1 MFSTDELTDAQWQ
14 IADAIAR
21 QLVIDGT
28 DVNELRKAATYLRD
42 EINKIVPSLSDGQKL
57 KEHEDGKKIGKK
69 FFDYLKTLVRH
80 GNAIGH
86 SKRTLGYYQ
95 SLDAVC
101 SQYIENYQEDA
112 ERMLHI
118 LSWAARLVQYYDKG
132 VPTGEIQRPTVMSER
147 EAELKAVNEVNTFV
161 VGQTLEATVTA
172 IRGNKVTYQFL
183 KIIKLTQKEPKKA
196 SEMSVGQKLEIE
208 IIQLRDDGLPKKIK
222 ALK

>member
-1 MFSTDELTDAQWQ
+1 MLATEELTDAQWP

-28 DVNELRKAATYLRD
+28 DVNELRKAMAYLRD
-42 EINKIVPSLSDGQKL
+42 RRDQAAA
-57 KEHEDGKKIGKK
+57 GKK

-101 SQYIENYQEDA
+101 SQYLTSYQDDPLK
-112 ERMLHI
+112 MLYL

-132 VPTGEIQRPTVMSER
+132 VPTGEIEKPTVMSER
-147 EAELKAVNEVNTFV
+147 EAEIQAVTQANEFAI
-161 VGQTLEATVTA
+161 GQALEATVTSVKGS
-172 IRGNKVTYQFL
+172 RVTYEL
-183 KIIKLTQKEPKKA
+183 LGTIRLTIKEPKRSKNL
-196 SEMSVGQKLEIE
+196 SEEDVVTVEIT
-208 IIQLRDDGLPKKIK
+208 QLREDGFPKKVK
-222 ALK
+222 VTE

>member
-1 MFSTDELTDAQWQ
+1 MLATDELTDAQWQ

-21 QLVIDGT
+21 QLVIEGT

-42 EINKIVPSLSDGQKL
+42 RQDEPGA
-57 KEHEDGKKIGKK
+57 GKK

-101 SQYIENYQEDA
+101 GQYLESYQDDA
-112 ERMLHI
+112 PRMLYI

-132 VPTGEIQRPTVMSER
+132 VPTGEIEQPTVQSER
-147 EAELKAVNEVNTFV
+147 EAEIQAVTQANKFE
-161 VGQTLEATVTA
+161 VGQELEAIVTA
-172 IRGNKVTYQFL
+172 IKGNKVTYEIL
-183 KIIKLTQKEPKKA
+183 GAIKLTAKEPKKA
-196 SEMSVGQKLEIE
+196 SSLSPGQQVIVKVIGLKDDDSPKNVKLST
-208 IIQLRDDGLPKKIK
+208 
-222 ALK
+222 

>member
-1 MFSTDELTDAQWQ
+1 MLASDELTDAQWQ

-21 QLVIDGT
+21 QLVIEGT

-42 EINKIVPSLSDGQKL
+42 RQDEPGA
-57 KEHEDGKKIGKK
+57 GKK

-101 SQYIENYQEDA
+101 NQYLNSYQDDA
-112 ERMLHI
+112 ERMLYI

-132 VPTGEIQRPTVMSER
+132 VPTGEIEQPTVQSER
-147 EAELKAVNEVNTFV
+147 EAEIQAVTQAHKFEI
-161 VGQTLEATVTA
+161 GQKLESTITA
-172 IRGNKVTYQFL
+172 IKGSKVTYEIL
-183 KIIKLTQKEPKKA
+183 GSIKLTQKEPKRA
-196 SEMSVGQKLEIE
+196 FGMTELQQIEVE
-208 IIQLRDDGLPKKIK
+208 IIQLRDDGLPKK
-222 ALK
+222 LKPII

>member
-1 MFSTDELTDAQWQ
+1 MLASDELTDAQWQ

-21 QLVIDGT
+21 QLVIEGT

-42 EINKIVPSLSDGQKL
+42 RQNEAGA
-57 KEHEDGKKIGKK
+57 GKK

-101 SQYIENYQEDA
+101 SQYLESYQNDA
-112 ERMLHI
+112 PRMLYI

-132 VPTGEIQRPTVMSER
+132 VPTGEIKQLTVISER
-147 EAELKAVNEVNTFV
+147 EAELKAVNEANDFA
-161 VGQTLEATVTA
+161 VGQTLDAMITA
-172 IRGNKVTYQFL
+172 IRGNKVTYEL
-183 KIIKLTQKEPKKA
+183 LETIKLTQKEPRKA
-196 SEMSVGQKLEIE
+196 SELSIGQKVEIE
-208 IIQLRDDGLPKKIK
+208 IIQLRDDGLPKK
-222 ALK
+222 LKVLK